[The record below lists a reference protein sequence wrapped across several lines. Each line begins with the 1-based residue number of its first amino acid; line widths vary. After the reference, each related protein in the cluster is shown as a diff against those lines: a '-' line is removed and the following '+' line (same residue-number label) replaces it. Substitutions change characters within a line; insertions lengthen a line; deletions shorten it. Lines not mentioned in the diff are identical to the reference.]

1 MSILRDIAE
10 EVLPYGGF
18 ANYVREKE
26 ALWEMLKQGAEE
38 KRKQEENKNKEEG
51 LKNGIAQ

>member
-18 ANYVREKE
+18 NNYIREKE
-26 ALWEMLKQGAEE
+26 ALWEMLKKGAEE
-38 KRKQEENKNKEEG
+38 KRKQEENKHKEES
-51 LKNGIAQ
+51 NDE

>member
-38 KRKQEENKNKEEG
+38 KRKQEENKNKEES
-51 LKNGIAQ
+51 NDE